1 MASLTFTIKPL
12 QDRTGFHGSPKRSPF
27 EASWSSTLELLNREL
42 RHLGGSNVIIEV
54 DVPPGAVRLDG
65 MLYANAKVNSPGVR
79 LHFDSVHGH
88 LSYETDAFTHWQAN
102 VRAIALGL
110 ESLRRVDRY
119 QIGRGGEQYRG
130 YLALE
135 SGPGIAL
142 GGMTK
147 DQAAELLERVAIGD
161 EGYQR
166 DRSLVLILGG
176 GDTAR
181 RVFREARAMAHPDR
195 RGGDQSL
202 WDQVEQAGRV
212 LGLTS

>member
-12 QDRTGFHGSPKRSPF
+12 QDRNGFHGSPKLSPF
-27 EASWSSTLELLNREL
+27 EASWSSTLELLTREL

-54 DVPPGAVRLDG
+54 DVLPGAVRLDG
-65 MLYANAKVNSPGVR
+65 MLYADAKVNSPGVR

-142 GGMTK
+142 GGMTV
-147 DQAAELLERVAIGD
+147 DDAWA
-161 EGYQR
+161 
-166 DRSLVLILGG
+166 ILGSFDDRPISEQRAEPDG
-176 GDTAR
+176 LARAR
-181 RVFREARAMAHPDR
+181 RKARSFAHPDR
-195 RGGDQSL
+195 HGGDRDL
-202 WDQVEQAGRV
+202 WDQVEQAAKT

>member
-1 MASLTFTIKPL
+1 MPTLNYTIKPL
-12 QDRTGFHGSPKRSPF
+12 NDRTGFQGSPKRSPF

-54 DVPPGAVRLDG
+54 DVLPGAVRLDG

-88 LSYETDAFTHWQAN
+88 LTYETDAFTHWHAN

-130 YLALE
+130 YAALPAG
-135 SGPGIAL
+135 SGGVAL
-142 GGMTK
+142 GGMT
-147 DQAAELLERVAIGD
+147 AD
-161 EGYQR
+161 EAW
-166 DRSLVLILGG
+166 SILGSFG
-176 GDTAR
+176 ERPIIEQRANPDGLVRAYR
-181 RVFREARAMAHPDR
+181 KARAFAHPDR
-195 RGGDQSL
+195 HDGDRDL
-202 WDQVEQAGRV
+202 WDQVEQAAKT
-212 LGLTS
+212 LGLSS

>member
-1 MASLTFTIKPL
+1 MSSLTFTIRPL
-12 QDRTGFHGSPKRSPF
+12 DDRTGFHGSPKRSPF

-54 DVPPGAVRLDG
+54 DVLPGAVRLDG

-135 SGPGIAL
+135 SGTGVAL
-142 GGMTK
+142 G
-147 DQAAELLERVAIGD
+147 AEPTLTMAD
-161 EGYQR
+161 ACA
-166 DRSLVLILGG
+166 VLNRWSGFVLAPSDSYEIRKR
-176 GDTAR
+176 AWR
-181 RVFREARAMAHPDR
+181 KARAAAHPDQHD
-195 RGGDQSL
+195 GDQSG
-202 WDQVEQAGRV
+202 WDAVERAAKI
-212 LGLTS
+212 LGLS

>member
-12 QDRTGFHGSPKRSPF
+12 EDRTGFHGSPKRSPF

-54 DVPPGAVRLDG
+54 DVLPGAVRLDG

-88 LSYETDAFTHWQAN
+88 LTYETDAFTHWQAN

-130 YLALE
+130 YAALE
-135 SGPGIAL
+135 SGTGVAL
-142 GGMTK
+142 GGMTH
-147 DQAAELLERVAIGD
+147 DDAWHVIYDVAEIRPDDTTDLSD
-161 EGYQR
+161 EQCYR
-166 DRSLVLILGG
+166 R
-176 GDTAR
+176 AR
-181 RVFREARAMAHPDR
+181 RNGHPDR
-195 RGGDQSL
+195 HGGDRTI
-202 WDQVEQAGRV
+202 WDQVEQAAKT